1 MGVLMFVQGKK
12 ARRASASNRAA
23 KSTAKVHS
31 VHALLKERQFAGGF
45 DVTGSN
51 YKLAYEPARAEV
63 AGGKLVLRGRL
74 TIVDSKGRARASEQV
89 RATLEGTQGGLGASP
104 VRRQLLAAGAQ
115 TGTVATP
122 EQKQQLAGETDKKP
136 DNQART
142 PASMLPLT
150 ESTGP
155 ESFCGV
161 MYFRL
166 EPLDAGALGVA
177 ADISRLQL
185 NARLAPDDDTARTL
199 QDLYTSIVEA
209 LYGREVNERLAAA
222 AITEINKLFAAG

>member
-1 MGVLMFVQGKK
+1 MLLQGKK
-12 ARRASASNRAA
+12 AKRASASNRAA
-23 KSTAKVHS
+23 KGMPKIHS
-31 VHALLKERQFAGGF
+31 VHALLKGRRFAGGF
-45 DVTGSN
+45 DVLGSN
-51 YKLAYEPARAEV
+51 YELVYEPARAEV
-63 AGGKLVLRGRL
+63 AGGKLELRGRL

-115 TGTVATP
+115 TGTAATP
-122 EQKQQLAGETDKKP
+122 EQKQQLAGETEKKP
-136 DNQART
+136 DKKTDEPAKT
-142 PASMLPLT
+142 SASMLPVT

-166 EPLDAGALGVA
+166 GPLDARTLGVT

-185 NARLAPDDDTARTL
+185 NARLAPDDDSARAL

-209 LYGREVNERLAAA
+209 LYGGQVNEPLAAA
-222 AITEINKLFAAG
+222 AITEINKLLAAG